1 MEGWVKL
8 LVIIF
13 VLEVVLIAGFLL
25 YKKTSKKKVE
35 IQVSEAEIMQIDKE
49 VRNFIAE
56 WRRSEFKRIK

>member
-13 VLEVVLIAGFLL
+13 VLEVVLIVGFLL